1 MQDIRNASNEMENL
15 QQMLR
20 DMHEDTLTR
29 DEEIAESRQRDARAH
44 SELAL
49 SLQSSLD
56 SLVQSDMGRLFQSVA
71 GFDASLVRDH
81 MSMLA

>member
-1 MQDIRNASNEMENL
+1 MESL

-20 DMHEDTLTR
+20 DIHEDTLTR
-29 DEEIAESRQRDARAH
+29 DEKMAESRQRDARAH

-56 SLVQSDMGRLFQSVA
+56 SLVQSDMGRISQSVA

-81 MSMLA
+81 RLMST